1 MNLVTALAQRPFAL
15 LWSGQTVSRLG
26 DALYQIAL
34 ILWVEQ
40 ETSSPIVLGAAFACS
55 FVPLA
60 VFVLIGGVVGDRVS
74 RVRLMLGS
82 DLLRALVVGT
92 LAVLA
97 TSHQLQVWHVYV
109 ASALFGTVDAFFQPA
124 YAALLPDLT
133 PRACSGLLPRTADDT
148 TRRSRA
154 LY

>member
-1 MNLVTALAQRPFAL
+1 MNLVTALAHRPFAL

-40 ETSSPIVLGAAFACS
+40 ETKSPIVLGTAFACT

-60 VFVLIGGVVGDRVS
+60 VFVLIGGVVGDRFS

-82 DLLRALVVGT
+82 DLLRGLVVGAI
-92 LAVLA
+92 AVLA
-97 TSHQLQVWHVYV
+97 AVHQL
-109 ASALFGTVDAFFQPA
+109 
-124 YAALLPDLT
+124 
-133 PRACSGLLPRTADDT
+133 
-148 TRRSRA
+148 
-154 LY
+154 